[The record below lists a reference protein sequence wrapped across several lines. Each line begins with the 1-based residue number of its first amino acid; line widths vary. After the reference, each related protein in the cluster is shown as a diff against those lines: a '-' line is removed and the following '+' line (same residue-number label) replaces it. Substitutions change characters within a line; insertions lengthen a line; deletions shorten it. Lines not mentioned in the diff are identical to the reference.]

1 MRKSK
6 TRISEFKVNPHRIMK
21 RLGSMIEKSKHEPDE
36 DYFYDRLYFIK
47 RNYDS
52 DEDTYSSD
60 KPEDKLQVLEYD
72 LETIKIMVNQVL
84 RFGRIVYSNEGGTI
98 YNFPKNKIPKFEI
111 SDIFNRTKHNTI
123 KTNMNRRI
131 TI

>member
-1 MRKSK
+1 MTKSRVSK
-6 TRISEFKVNPHRIMK
+6 FKVNPEKIMK
-21 RLGSMIEKSKHEPDE
+21 KLGQMLEQSKHEPDE
-36 DYFYDRLYFIK
+36 DFFYDRMYFIK
-47 RNYDS
+47 RNYES

-60 KPEDKLQVLEYD
+60 EPEDKLTVLEYD
-72 LETIKIMVNQVL
+72 LETINILINQVL
-84 RFGRIVYSNEGGTI
+84 RWGRIVMSNDGGII
-98 YNFPKNKIPKFEI
+98 YKFPKNKIPKFEI